1 MGNRAQ
7 TNLEDL
13 FQEILV
19 VHTVPVKQEKE
30 LVNLPR
36 QQKFIHKTRLCWNKM
51 VAKQQ
56 PGTASRTQ
64 GCTGRKSHRTA
75 KFRPQI
81 QKLLIKAI

>member
-1 MGNRAQ
+1 M
-7 TNLEDL
+7 
-13 FQEILV
+13 

-30 LVNLPR
+30 LVNLSR

-56 PGTASRTQ
+56 PGTANRTQ
-64 GCTGRKSHRTA
+64 GCTGRKSHRRA

-81 QKLLIKAI
+81 QNLLIKAV